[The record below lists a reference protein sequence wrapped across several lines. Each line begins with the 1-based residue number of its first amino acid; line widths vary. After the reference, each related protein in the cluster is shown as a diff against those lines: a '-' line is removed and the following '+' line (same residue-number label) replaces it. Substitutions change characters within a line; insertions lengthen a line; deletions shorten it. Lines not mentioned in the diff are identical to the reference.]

1 MAKSHLK
8 LESPATENR
17 TVATPL
23 RKPNAELRT
32 REYLTDAEVAR
43 LTEAAKGNRYGH
55 RDATMILLAYRHGFR
70 AAELVDLRWDQ
81 IDFQRATL
89 AVRRVPSAALRA
101 RIQSWVMSCASSVS
115 FSASKNP
122 SRRLCS
128 RRNGARPSPRQALP
142 AL

>member
-8 LESPATENR
+8 LVSPATENR

-89 AVRRVPSAALRA
+89 AVRRAKRGSPSTHPLQGDEMRALR
-101 RIQSWVMSCASSVS
+101 
-115 FSASKNP
+115 
-122 SRRLCS
+122 RLQ
-128 RRNGARPSPRQALP
+128 REQEP
-142 AL
+142 